1 MQLLFNIQSCLGRS
15 GIQPRQRNNWKWQAA
30 KKKVTKIPHHKIIY
44 VIWCCLKELI
54 LLRRGRNGGC
64 ALFTCTTVPGD
75 SDILLV
81 NQGQVMVMTFQ
92 QCRRCCQIISA
103 IAHSLQPIQ
112 TIIPREALC
121 DFLWFLLY
129 ETSFQLPFWAQTLPS
144 CTFFHITW
152 HVTHQVISK

>member
-15 GIQPRQRNNWKWQAA
+15 GIQPIQRNNWKWQAA
-30 KKKVTKIPHHKIIY
+30 EKVTKIPHHKIIY
-44 VIWCCLKELI
+44 VVWCCPKEPI
-54 LLRRGRNGGC
+54 LLRRGKSGEC
-64 ALFTCTTVPGD
+64 ALFTCTTVLGE

-92 QCRRCCQIISA
+92 QCGRCCQIISA

-121 DFLWFLLY
+121 DFLWFLWS

-144 CTFFHITW
+144 YTVFHIIL
-152 HVTHQVISK
+152 HVTHQDISK